1 KIYKLFF
8 IGLLMGEKYY
18 SFDELINMIDGQ
30 NQKLCHKLYF
40 DNKQIF
46 ESAKGS
52 KVKHHY
58 WEGLKFFINL

>member
-1 KIYKLFF
+1 
-8 IGLLMGEKYY
+8 MGEKYY